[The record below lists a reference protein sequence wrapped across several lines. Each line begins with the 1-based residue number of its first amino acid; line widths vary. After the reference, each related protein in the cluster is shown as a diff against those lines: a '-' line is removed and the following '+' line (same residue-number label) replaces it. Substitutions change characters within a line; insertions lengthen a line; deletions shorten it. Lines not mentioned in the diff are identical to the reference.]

1 MKTKR
6 TILSSGFWLLA
17 TALLPIS
24 APGANWPGWRGP
36 TGLGIS
42 SETALPLHWSTNQN
56 VRWHVP
62 LPERG
67 NSTPVIWGDRV
78 FVTQAIEKEGR
89 RILLCLDRST
99 GKRLWQSGVV
109 FPEKELSHE
118 TNPQCSASPATDGE
132 RVVVSFGSA
141 GLYCYDFQGKEIWHR
156 DLGRQTHIWGNA
168 ASPILHGEL
177 CALNFGPGERTFLI
191 ALNKKTGEKMWQQDE
206 PGGASGEK
214 KPGQDKPEWIG
225 SWTTPVVINVDSHEE
240 LIMTFPRRV
249 AAFDPNTG
257 RELWTCR
264 GLNPLVYT
272 SPLYGDGILVAMGGF
287 GGSSLAVKPGGSGDV
302 TDTHRLWQIPKTK
315 QRIGSGVISG
325 GHIYILNDP
334 GVAECFQLQ
343 TGKLIWEERL
353 KGPGAKGDSWSSMVL
368 ADEKLYVVNQSGDTF
383 VLKASPKFELLATN
397 SLGETTISSL
407 AVSDADIFI
416 RTYKGLWCIS
426 ERGLGATR

>member
-6 TILSSGFWLLA
+6 INLSSGFWLLA

-42 SETALPLHWSTNQN
+42 SETTLPLHWSANQN
-56 VRWHVP
+56 VRWRVP

-89 RILLCLDRST
+89 RTLLCLDRST

-109 FPEKELSHE
+109 FAEKELSHE

-225 SWTTPVVINVDSHEE
+225 SWTTPIVINVDSHEE

-407 AVSDADIFI
+407 AVSDGDIFI

-426 ERGLGATR
+426 ERGLRATR